1 MRWIWLGV
9 GVIAVIV
16 GAIWTLQG
24 VNVMGGSAMSGHAI
38 FALLGVLVGI
48 GGLVLIAISTRRVR
62 THST

>member
-16 GAIWTLQG
+16 GTVWTLQG